1 VALSG
6 FLLIFEKVIP
16 MAAPFT
22 QEPMLEMVF
31 AVLLPAIGSA
41 MLFNI
46 GASSGGTDVIAMIL
60 KKFTNINIGRALLLS
75 DSVFAVASCF
85 VFGMQTGLISILGLV
100 AKALVV
106 DSVIENINLCK
117 YFTIITT
124 KPREVEDYIIK
135 TLNRGATVVDGSGAF
150 TNEKKSVL
158 LCVVSR
164 SQAVMLRNYI
174 KQTDPDAFL
183 LITNTSQIIGNGFRS
198 AG

>member
-1 VALSG
+1 
-6 FLLIFEKVIP
+6 
-16 MAAPFT
+16 
-22 QEPMLEMVF
+22 
-31 AVLLPAIGSA
+31 
-41 MLFNI
+41 
-46 GASSGGTDVIAMIL
+46 
-60 KKFTNINIGRALLLS
+60 
-75 DSVFAVASCF
+75 
-85 VFGMQTGLISILGLV
+85 MQTGLISILGLV